1 MKYLVLLSRYIGGI
15 VFIFSGFVKG
25 VDPVGSQIKFSDYI
39 TAAGISMPDNLLLA
53 GAMILCAFEFM
64 AGVLLISGNLYRLG
78 VWLYLIFMI
87 FFTPLT
93 LVLAIFNPVSDCGCF
108 GDAIH
113 LTNWETFYKNIVL
126 LAMGIILAIS
136 IKGQKRD
143 SYLFTEMISSLV
155 IMVLFLLF
163 MVYSIKYLPVI
174 DFRPYRAGTNIPEA
188 RSVPENAQHDIYD
201 VTFIY
206 EKDGVQKEFTLENY
220 PAEDTAWSFVDQKS
234 VLVKKGYEPP
244 VRDFYI
250 SAIEGNDITDLL
262 LYDQGYT
269 LLMISHN
276 LDMAKKKSLEKG
288 FLTGFNLTE
297 ENISFYVVTSS
308 SRTVIENY
316 RNGLRFCVA
325 DATLLKTII
334 RANPGYLLIKDGT
347 ILAKWSDASLPGLE
361 WFKTDMAGNLIR
373 KGSKLRSAIITTS
386 FFLILIFA
394 AIISRI
400 ISRKLVDK

>member
-25 VDPVGSQIKFSDYI
+25 VDPVGSQIKFSDYL

-53 GAMILCAFEFM
+53 GAMILCALEFI

-113 LTNWETFYKNIVL
+113 LTNWETFFKNIVL

-136 IKGQKRD
+136 VKKQKRD
-143 SYLFTEMISSLV
+143 SHLFPEIISSSV
-155 IMVLFLLF
+155 MMFFFLLL

-220 PAEDTAWSFVDQKS
+220 PAGDSTWSFVDQKS
-234 VLVKKGYEPP
+234 VLLKKGYEPP
-244 VRDFYI
+244 VKDFFI
-250 SAIEGNDITDLL
+250 SAIEGNDMTDLL
-262 LYDQGYT
+262 LYDQGYS

-276 LDMAKKKSLEKG
+276 LDKASKKSLEKG
-288 FLTGFNLTE
+288 FLTGFNLAE

-308 SRTVIENY
+308 SRTIIENY

-347 ILAKWSDASLPGLE
+347 ILAKWSDASLPGQE
-361 WFKTDMAGNLIR
+361 WFKTDMTGKLIR
-373 KGSKLRSAIITTS
+373 EASKLRSAIITVS